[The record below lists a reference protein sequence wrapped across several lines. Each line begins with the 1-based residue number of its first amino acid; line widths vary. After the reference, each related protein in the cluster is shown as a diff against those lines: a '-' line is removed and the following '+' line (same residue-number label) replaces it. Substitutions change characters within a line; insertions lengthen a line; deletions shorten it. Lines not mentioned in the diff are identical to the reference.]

1 MLSVNAGTLNAR
13 GAGAGAARFLSE
25 GMLESLLEIN
35 RECLALFAEQAT
47 ASAFESHPTLRQ
59 IADLARALDE
69 RACWRA
75 AACPF
80 LLVDAGFADPER
92 WQRGAGPR
100 VADSECFPSAPFFSV
115 PRASELARLVLV
127 YAWSLVLTERSAAR
141 LVLGIHPRCARLL
154 SDCTVPQVHELAQ
167 SHAGWLRPR
176 WLVRAKFW
184 RALLLAAAEG
194 DDPSLERVRIHGVQ
208 LLAAEAWSVPL
219 ARGPAGGVSARAAG
233 GG

>member
-219 ARGPAGGVSARAAG
+219 ARGPAGGVSARTAG